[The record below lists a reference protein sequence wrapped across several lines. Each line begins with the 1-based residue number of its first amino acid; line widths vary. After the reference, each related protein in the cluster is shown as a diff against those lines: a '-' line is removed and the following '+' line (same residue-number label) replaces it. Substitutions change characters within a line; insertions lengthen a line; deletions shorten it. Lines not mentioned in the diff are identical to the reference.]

1 MERIKIVWIWTVL
14 LAITWLALPGNSF
27 GGNGDAIVGV
37 WNTADNDAK
46 IEMFKCGGGYCG
58 RIVYLEEPNF
68 PADDKQGMAGL
79 PMVDR
84 NNPNPALRRR
94 SLIGLTFL
102 EGFHYQGDNVWDGG
116 RIYNPENGKI
126 YKARISLADGDHI
139 LLRGYWGISLLGKT
153 ETWVRIASDHNA
165 GA

>member
-1 MERIKIVWIWTVL
+1 MKRGRIVWAFLVVGLL
-14 LAITWLALPGNSF
+14 LAMPGNGF
-27 GGNGDAIVGV
+27 GDSGDAIVGV

-46 IEMFKCGGGYCG
+46 IEMYRCGAGYCG
-58 RIVYLEEPNF
+58 RIVHLERATYP
-68 PADDKQGMAGL
+68 PDDKHGMAGL
-79 PMVDR
+79 PVVDR

-94 SLIGLTFL
+94 PLLGLTFI
-102 EGFHYQGDNVWDGG
+102 EGFQYQGEKVWDGG

-139 LLRGYWGISLLGKT
+139 LFRGYWGISLLGRT
-153 ETWVRIASDHNA
+153 ETWVRIASDNNA

>member
-1 MERIKIVWIWTVL
+1 MKRIKIVWTILVAGML
-14 LAITWLALPGNSF
+14 LAFPCNGF
-27 GGNGDAIVGV
+27 GGNGDTIVGV

-46 IEMFKCGGGYCG
+46 IEMYKCGGGYCG
-58 RIVYLEEPNF
+58 RIVYLDEPNY

-84 NNPNPALRRR
+84 NNPNPSLRRR
-94 SLIGLTFL
+94 SLVGLTFL
-102 EGFHYQGDNVWDGG
+102 EGFHYLGDNVWDGG

-139 LLRGYWGISLLGKT
+139 LLRGYWGITLLGKT